1 MKGVVEMQNNARVD
15 RNLEILKRHLAAE
28 NEHDMDATLATL
40 HPECL
45 FEDPM
50 RCLVYLGREGA
61 REYYAFWWEAFD
73 LTVVS
78 ERRHIATDG
87 NIISEARYQGVH
99 RGSLPGESATGA
111 RIDFPLAVFL
121 TFREGLLAGE
131 RVYYDLGGLLGQLRL
146 TNWSPIQSARGRF

>member
-1 MKGVVEMQNNARVD
+1 MQSTADVD
-15 RNLEILKRHLAAE
+15 RNLEILRRHLAVE

-40 HPECL
+40 YPDCL

-50 RCLVYLGREGA
+50 RGLVYRGREGA
-61 REYYAFWWEAFD
+61 REYYALWWKAFD
-73 LTVVS
+73 LKVVS
-78 ERRHIATDG
+78 ERRHIAMDG

-99 RGSLPGESATGA
+99 RDSFMGESPTGA

-131 RVYYDLGGLLGQLRL
+131 RFYYDLGGLLEQLRV
-146 TNWSPIQSARGRF
+146 SKARDA

>member
-1 MKGVVEMQNNARVD
+1 MQTDTCVE

-40 HPECL
+40 HPACL

-50 RCLVYLGREGA
+50 QGLVYRGREGA
-61 REYYAFWWEAFD
+61 REYYALWWRAFD

-78 ERRHIATDG
+78 ERRHITTDG
-87 NIISEARYQGVH
+87 DVVSEARYQGVH
-99 RGSLPGESATGA
+99 RGSFMGESATGA

-121 TFREGLLAGE
+121 TFREGLLARE
-131 RVYYDLGGLLGQLRL
+131 RFYYDLGGLREQLRL
-146 TNWSPIQSARGRF
+146 PN